1 MKMSNIYNLKKNTQ
15 SCGREYLSK
24 KNKYELK
31 FLKCNLFK
39 SSIKNIKTD
48 KKYIFQLKFEKLNFN
63 FS

>member
-1 MKMSNIYNLKKNTQ
+1 MSNIYNLKKNTQ

-39 SSIKNIKTD
+39 SSIKNLKTD
-48 KKYIFQLKFEKLNFN
+48 KNIFFN
-63 FS
+63 